1 MGKRIAK
8 APILLIN
15 DDKIAAIN
23 SREIINWI
31 SVNSLPPISLP
42 TRPAIPELLKP

>member
-8 APILLIN
+8 APILFIN
-15 DDKIAAIN
+15 DDKTAAIKRRETIN
-23 SREIINWI
+23 SI